1 MLEPTSVRVTGDPTG
16 AEPRYFSVI
25 DGATITAP
33 DIRTILRKKYRDSR
47 NIELNPVAISHLLH
61 DGFVPQPHTVYK
73 DIFVVSIGMSA
84 TLRSGRPSFDF
95 SFPFTKA
102 ASRRDSEADPA
113 ELLRVLTIATRE
125 ACEAAANPLLMLSAG
140 LDSTSLALAAK
151 EAGRDDVLCVTY
163 GETDDL
169 EEAEFA
175 RKLCQRL
182 GLRHETYCLD
192 ISQETACQALRGYA
206 ALTPEPCA
214 DPALTACLAP
224 VARYSSYGTVIL
236 DGSGNDT
243 YFWKPPRRLDLAKL
257 HLPLHQIPGISRL
270 RGLIPLHLRY
280 ERLLSSPL
288 ERVMFAGPHLRHCDT
303 RMFYPVSVD
312 THRIWHDQLQRLG
325 LLPEDVRSSVRT
337 AFMGPAAHMMKAR
350 NAAIATGSVARF
362 PWANHA
368 VADYCFNLPDNAR
381 FDRAGQKSK
390 ILIREMLHKYVAYD
404 EARIGKRVFKF
415 NKHRFVEQ
423 HLHFFRQEIVTCS
436 LWDRSIERV
445 FDNLSRRF
453 RRGARTENALLNLL
467 MVSLW
472 HTHWVERTLPEL
484 LTDRQS
490 DGVAA

>member
-1 MLEPTSVRVTGDPTG
+1 MLEPTSVRITGDPTG
-16 AEPRYFSVI
+16 AESRYFSVI
-25 DGATITAP
+25 DGVAITAP
-33 DIRTILRKKYRDSR
+33 DIRAILRKKFQHRGD
-47 NIELNPVAISHLLH
+47 IQLNPVAISHLLH

-73 DIFVVSIGMSA
+73 DVFVVSIGMSA
-84 TLRSGRPSFDF
+84 TVRNGRPSFNF
-95 SFPFTKA
+95 AFPFTKA
-102 ASRRDSEADPA
+102 ASRRDSPADPA
-113 ELLRVLTIATRE
+113 ELLRVLTLATRE

-163 GETDDL
+163 GETDDV

-175 RKLCQRL
+175 RKVCERL

-192 ISQETACQALRGYA
+192 LSQETACQELHRYA

-224 VARYSSYGTVIL
+224 VAKYSSYGTVVL

-257 HLPLHQIPGISRL
+257 HLRLHQIPGVNRL

-288 ERVMFAGPHLRHCDT
+288 ELLLFAGPHLRYCDT
-303 RMFYPVSVD
+303 RIFYAGSVD
-312 THRIWHDQLQRLG
+312 THRIWHEQLQRLE
-325 LLPEDVRSSVRT
+325 LLPEDIRSSVRT

-350 NAAIATGSVARF
+350 NAAIATGAIARF

-368 VADYCFNLPDNAR
+368 IADYCFNLPDDAR

-390 ILIREMLHKYVAYD
+390 ILIREMLHKYANYD

-415 NKHRFVEQ
+415 NKRRFVEK
-423 HLHFFRQEIVTCS
+423 HLRFFRQEIVGCS
-436 LWDRSIERV
+436 LWERSVERV
-445 FDNLSRRF
+445 FDDLSRRF
-453 RRGARTENALLNLL
+453 RRGARTENAMLNLL

-472 HTHWVERTLPEL
+472 HTHWLDQTLPAL
-484 LTDRQS
+484 LPERRS